1 MFFRR
6 YAQISRIRCPGV
18 LHHVMG
24 RSIERKNVF
33 LNNKDR
39 KNFINRL
46 PQLVKEGAVIN
57 IFFGEKPAIEGGI

>member
-1 MFFRR
+1 
-6 YAQISRIRCPGV
+6 
-18 LHHVMG
+18 MG